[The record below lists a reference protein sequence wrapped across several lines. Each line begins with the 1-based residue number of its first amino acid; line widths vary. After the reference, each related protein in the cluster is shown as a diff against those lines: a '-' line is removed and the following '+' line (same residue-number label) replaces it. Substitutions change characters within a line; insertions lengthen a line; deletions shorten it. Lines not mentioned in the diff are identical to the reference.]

1 MSLCKSFE
9 FRRLDLSVLDE
20 SADEDDESVESE
32 GAAPDEPIAGA
43 EAETGSDEE
52 LD

>member
-9 FRRLDLSVLDE
+9 FRRLDLSVLD
-20 SADEDDESVESE
+20 ESE